1 LREKSAALEALQE
14 TGGSHLI
21 SLNKTVTAAPEMIP
35 NSLKKR
41 CQQLKY
47 LNSCANKRHQVL
59 AAKDFDLERIVD
71 AALDLQTEI
80 RNLMDER
87 DALNKRIKEIEP
99 WGNFQLPDKAQIG
112 DLIFGFI
119 SYRNVY

>member
-1 LREKSAALEALQE
+1 MAIVQLKKLTFCGLLREKSAALEALQE

-21 SLNKTVTAAPEMIP
+21 PLNKTVTAAPEMDTRFAEKTL
-35 NSLKKR
+35 SA
-41 CQQLKY
+41 LKY

-80 RNLMDER
+80 RNLTDER

-99 WGNFQLPDKAQIG
+99 WGN
-112 DLIFGFI
+112 
-119 SYRNVY
+119 